1 MFKVITAASDAV
13 LRKILCDLP
22 WERYGFTCT
31 GDAADGELALP
42 MIRQRA
48 PDLLICEVE
57 MPYMGGLELGRLLR
71 REFPDLKIIL
81 VSAADSGEYARA
93 AIEIGVEGYLLKPI
107 SEQTL
112 GPVLKQISKKLVIE
126 RERLDS
132 MERLHQKEQ
141 EYAQFARLR
150 FFSRLISGQQSAAAL
165 YGEAQA
171 LHIDLNSFSYSIVLY
186 CFDNGALA
194 VQQELELF
202 LHHCPQFLAFQL
214 GAGLCAVLVQAD
226 EGRIRRETDFC
237 LQSIRRRFDSLEGG
251 CEWYVACG
259 SPVNRLSDVADSF
272 HEAARIL
279 SYRHLC
285 TGQHELTEESLVA
298 LRRNDT
304 GKLVEDLELS
314 VLSPPVFQAF
324 LQDGVIDEL
333 PIFVEQYL
341 SSVGGAAMGSP
352 LFCQYLMLH
361 VRFIASAYVESLH
374 LDRRELTKALD
385 VLPPIERLFG
395 LDNVRRYFL
404 LLLSRALELRDA
416 VLRSRYHDAVIRATR
431 YIDKHYADPELTVNE
446 TAGHA
451 QVSASYLSTLF
462 RQELST
468 TFVEYLTKKRLE
480 QAKALLRDTR
490 MRSGEIAR
498 AVGYN
503 NSHYFSALFRKT
515 QHCTPSAYR
524 AKHKA

>member
-1 MFKVITAASDAV
+1 MFKVITAAGDAA
-13 LRKILCDLP
+13 LRKVLCDLP

-42 MIRQRA
+42 MIRQRT

-71 REFPDLKIIL
+71 REFPELKIVL
-81 VSAADSGEYARA
+81 VSGADSGEYARA
-93 AIEIGVEGYLLKPI
+93 AIEIGVEGYLLKPA

-112 GPVLKQISKKLVIE
+112 GPVLERVSNKLVTE

-132 MERLHQKEQ
+132 MERLRREEQ

-150 FFSRLISGQQSAAAL
+150 FFSRLVSGQHSAADL

-171 LHIDLNSFSYSIVLY
+171 LHIDVNSFSYSIVLY
-186 CFDNGALA
+186 CFDSGALA

-202 LHHCPQFLAFQL
+202 LRHCPQFLAFRL
-214 GAGLCAVLVQAD
+214 GAGLCAVFVKAD

-237 LQSIRRRFDSLEGG
+237 LQSIRRRFDPLEGG

-272 HEAARIL
+272 HEADRIL

-285 TGQHELTEESLVA
+285 PGQHELTEESLAA

-304 GKLVEDLELS
+304 GKLVENLELS
-314 VLSPPVFQAF
+314 VLSMSNLQVF
-324 LQDGVIDEL
+324 LKDGARDEL
-333 PIFVEQYL
+333 GHFVEQYL
-341 SSVGGAAMGSP
+341 ASVGETAMGSP

-404 LLLSRALELRDA
+404 LLLSRTLELRDA
-416 VLRSRYHDAVIRATR
+416 ALRSRYHDAVIRATR
-431 YIDKHYADPELTVNE
+431 YIDKRCADPELTLNE
-446 TAGHA
+446 TAEHA
-451 QVSASYLSTLF
+451 EVSVSYLSALF
-462 RQELST
+462 RQELNT
-468 TFVEYLTKKRLE
+468 TFVEYLTEKRLE
-480 QAKALLRDTR
+480 QAKTLLRDTR

-515 QHCTPSAYR
+515 QHCTPSDYR
-524 AKHKA
+524 AKHRE

>member
-1 MFKVITAASDAV
+1 MFHVITAASDAV
-13 LRKILCDLP
+13 LRKVLCDLP
-22 WERYGFTCT
+22 WERYGFACI

-42 MIRQRA
+42 MVRQRA
-48 PDLLICEVE
+48 PDLLVCEVE
-57 MPYMGGLELGRLLR
+57 VPYMDGLELGRLLR
-71 REFPDLKIIL
+71 REFPDLKIVL
-81 VSAADSGEYARA
+81 VSGTDSGEYARA
-93 AIEIGVEGYLLKPI
+93 AIEIGVEGYLLKPV

-112 GPVLKQISKKLVIE
+112 GPVLERVSKKLVME

-132 MERLHQKEQ
+132 MERLHQEAR

-150 FFSRLISGQQSAAAL
+150 FFGRLISGQQSAAAL
-165 YGEAQA
+165 HSEAQA
-171 LHIDLNSFSYSIVLY
+171 LHIDVNSFSYSIVLY
-186 CFDNGALA
+186 CFDSGAMA

-202 LHHCPQFLAFQL
+202 LRHCPQFLAFPL

-226 EGRIRRETDFC
+226 EGRIQRETEFC

-259 SPVNRLSDVADSF
+259 RPVNRLSDVADSF
-272 HEAARIL
+272 HEADRIL

-285 TGQHELTEESLVA
+285 PGQHELTEESLGA

-304 GKLVEDLELS
+304 GRRVEDLELS
-314 VLSPPVFQAF
+314 VLSPPVLQTF
-324 LQDGVIDEL
+324 LRDGVMEEL
-333 PIFVEQYL
+333 PMFVERYL
-341 SSVGGAAMGSP
+341 SSVGGIAMGSP

-361 VRFIASAYVESLH
+361 VRFIASAYVESLR

-395 LDNVRRYFL
+395 PDNVRRYFL
-404 LLLSRALELRDA
+404 LLLGRALELRDA
-416 VLRSRYHDAVIRATR
+416 ALCSRYHDAVIRATR
-431 YIDKHYADPELTVNE
+431 YIDKRYADPELTLNE
-446 TAGHA
+446 TAEHA
-451 QVSASYLSTLF
+451 EVSASYLSALF
-462 RQELST
+462 RQELNT
-468 TFVEYLTKKRLE
+468 TFVEYLTEKRLE

-515 QHCTPSAYR
+515 QRCTPSDYR
-524 AKHKA
+524 AKHKE

>member
-1 MFKVITAASDAV
+1 MFKVITAAGDAV
-13 LRKILCDLP
+13 LRKALCDLP

-42 MIRQRA
+42 MVRRRA
-48 PDLLICEVE
+48 PDLLICDVE

-71 REFPDLKIIL
+71 REFPELKIIL
-81 VSAADSGEYARA
+81 VSASDSGGYARA
-93 AIEIGVEGYLLKPI
+93 AIEIGVEGYLLKPV
-107 SEQTL
+107 SEQAL
-112 GPVLKQISKKLVIE
+112 GPVLERVAKKLVIE
-126 RERLDS
+126 RERLDR
-132 MERLHQKEQ
+132 MERLHQEER

-150 FFSRLISGQQSAAAL
+150 FFSHLISGQQSAAAL
-165 YGEAQA
+165 HGEAQA
-171 LHIDLNSFSYSIVLY
+171 LHIGVNSFSYSIVLY
-186 CFDNGALA
+186 CFDNGASA
-194 VQQELELF
+194 VQQEIELF
-202 LHHCPQFLAFQL
+202 LGHCPQFLVFRL

-226 EGRIRRETDFC
+226 EGRIRRETDLC
-237 LQSIRRRFDSLEGG
+237 LQGIRRRFDSLEGG

-259 SPVNRLSDVADSF
+259 SPVNRLSDVADCF

-285 TGQHELTEESLVA
+285 TGQHELTEESLAA
-298 LRRNDT
+298 LRRDDT

-314 VLSPPVFQAF
+314 VLSPPVLQAF
-324 LQDGVIDEL
+324 LQDGAMEEL
-333 PIFVEQYL
+333 PIFVERYL

-361 VRFIASAYVESLH
+361 VRFIASAYVESLY
-374 LDRRELTKALD
+374 LDRRELTKVLD
-385 VLPPIERLFG
+385 ALPPIERLFG
-395 LDNVRRYFL
+395 PDNVRRYFL
-404 LLLSRALELRDA
+404 LLLGRALELRDA
-416 VLRSRYHDAVIRATR
+416 VLHSRYHDAVIRATR
-431 YIDKHYADPELTVNE
+431 YIDRHYTDPGLTLNE

-451 QVSASYLSTLF
+451 QVSASYLSALF
-462 RQELST
+462 RHELNT
-468 TFVEYLTKKRLE
+468 TFVEYLTEKRLE

-490 MRSGEIAR
+490 MYSGEIAR

-503 NSHYFSALFRKT
+503 SSHYFSALFQKT

>member
-1 MFKVITAASDAV
+1 MFQVITAVSDAV

-42 MIRQRA
+42 MIRQRT
-48 PDLLICEVE
+48 PDLLVCEVE

-71 REFPDLKIIL
+71 RECSDLKIVL

-93 AIEIGVEGYLLKPI
+93 AIEIGVEGYLLKPV
-107 SEQTL
+107 SEQAL
-112 GPVLKQISKKLVIE
+112 GPVLEQVSKKLVME

-132 MERLHQKEQ
+132 MERLRQERQ

-171 LHIDLNSFSYSIVLY
+171 LHIDVNSSSYSIILY
-186 CFDNGALA
+186 CFDSDALA

-202 LHHCPQFLAFQL
+202 LRHCPQFLAFRL

-226 EGRIRRETDFC
+226 EGRIRREMDFC

-259 SPVNRLSDVADSF
+259 GPVNRLSDVAGSF
-272 HEAARIL
+272 QEAARIL

-285 TGQHELTEESLVA
+285 TGQHELTEDSLAA
-298 LRRNDT
+298 LRRNDA
-304 GKLVEDLELS
+304 GKLVENLELS
-314 VLSPPVFQAF
+314 VLSPPILQAF
-324 LQDGVIDEL
+324 LRDGVMDEL
-333 PIFVEQYL
+333 PAFVERYL
-341 SSVGGAAMGSP
+341 SSVGGTAMGSP

-416 VLRSRYHDAVIRATR
+416 VLRSRYHDAVVRATR
-431 YIDKHYADPELTVNE
+431 YIDKRYADPELTLNE
-446 TAGHA
+446 TAEHA
-451 QVSASYLSTLF
+451 EVSASYLSALF
-462 RQELST
+462 RQELNT
-468 TFVEYLTKKRLE
+468 TFVEYLTEKRLE
-480 QAKALLRDTR
+480 QAKTLLRDTR
-490 MRSGEIAR
+490 MPSGEIAR
-498 AVGYN
+498 AVGYQS
-503 NSHYFSALFRKT
+503 SHYFSALFRKT

-524 AKHKA
+524 AKHRA